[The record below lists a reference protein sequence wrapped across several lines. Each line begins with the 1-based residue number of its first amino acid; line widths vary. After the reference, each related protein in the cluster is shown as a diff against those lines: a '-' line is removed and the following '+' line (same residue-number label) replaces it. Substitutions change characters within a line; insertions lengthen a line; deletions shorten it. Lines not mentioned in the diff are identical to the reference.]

1 MLKVF
6 VPTREHS
13 SLVNDDNEIMR
24 AFMEATGEP
33 FGIEWCKTGAEADF
47 ILLFE
52 RWSTKFW
59 NYAAELR
66 QDPTFAQ
73 YKEKIVC
80 INEDDAGHGFL
91 AGCYTSL
98 TKHNFS
104 PRIHRAI
111 PFLKNYN
118 VLLKSDAVRSEPDPR
133 PRYLFSFRGASLTN
147 PIRRELF
154 NCFASFAGAKFVC
167 INKSFGKHESRDMVD
182 YVKEI
187 LQSKFVLCPA
197 GWGPQTIRL
206 FETMQLGRCPV
217 IISDQWVPIAG
228 IDWHNFAMI
237 VPEREVKS
245 LPKILAAKEAEA
257 ADLGVRARTAW
268 EKNFAPERRFLLVF
282 SRVIEVW
289 REIRGR
295 PVNYDE
301 LHSSWRFNY
310 SNKFTL
316 GHRFMAGIARRI
328 THFRFRDQWKHW

>member
-13 SLVNDDNEIMR
+13 SLVTDNNELMR
-24 AFMEATGEP
+24 AFMGATGERLD
-33 FGIEWCKTGAEADF
+33 IEWCKTGVEADF

-52 RWSTKFW
+52 RWSTKFA

-66 QDPTFAQ
+66 QDRIFAQ

-98 TKHNFS
+98 TKYNLS

-111 PFLKNYN
+111 PFLGNYN
-118 VLLKSDAVRSEPDPR
+118 ALLKSDAVRSDRTR

-147 PIRRELF
+147 PVRRELF
-154 NCFASFAGAKFVC
+154 KRFASFSGAKLVC
-167 INKSFGKHESRDMVD
+167 VNKSFGKHGSQDMAD
-182 YVKEI
+182 YVEDI

-197 GWGPQTIRL
+197 GWAPQTIRL

-228 IDWHNFAMI
+228 IDWRNCAVL

-245 LPKILAAKEAEA
+245 LPKILMAREAEA
-257 ADLGVRARTAW
+257 AELGTRARTAW
-268 EKNFAPERRFLLVF
+268 EKEFRPERRFLLSF
-282 SRVIEVW
+282 SRAIELW
-289 REIRGR
+289 HEIRER

-301 LHSSWRFNY
+301 LHSSWRFY
-310 SNKFTL
+310 YGNKFTL
-316 GHRFMAGIARRI
+316 GQRFTAGITRRI
-328 THFRFRDQWKHW
+328 TQLRFRDQWKHW